1 MEPGQ
6 QGRVREHT
14 NVRGAPACAHGRE
27 NRELAAESLGNGAD
41 VFLCQ
46 KAILC
51 FSLCLRLFPGV
62 QPVGGGGSVR
72 EPLGKGHVCT
82 CPGPPGQASGGQQL
96 QSFYSWFWLLSICH
110 DCCIWPGKFF
120 WYNGAPH
127 LCPTLSRLVSY
138 KAGSWIASGFNLLVI
153 LGLFDVSPSFRPG
166 FEKGLFFFCD
176 REMTRTQPYLSS
188 KGSHICLLRAFSIQI
203 HMMVFK
209 GHFSILSLECI
220 FVSYSC
226 SLWAHFYFIR
236 M

>member
-1 MEPGQ
+1 MFEVPRTVPTVGRTENWLQGALATEPMSSSA
-6 QGRVREHT
+6 
-14 NVRGAPACAHGRE
+14 RGDPVLLPVFEAIPRCA
-27 NRELAAESLGNGAD
+27 A
-41 VFLCQ
+41 
-46 KAILC
+46 
-51 FSLCLRLFPGV
+51 
-62 QPVGGGGSVR
+62 GGGGGTVH

-127 LCPTLSRLVSY
+127 LRPTLSRLVSY

-209 GHFSILSLECI
+209 GPFSLYSLSLECI